1 MTQRPPRCQLAF
13 NSSLAVGKTSL
24 VVTCLGLIRNR
35 RAGANVLRVKKAR
48 GERASIQSAASW
60 RTLLVIQM
68 RDRQSGRRLTIERRT
83 NVSPRMLRSPAIRRR
98 VRASPPPRFTQF
110 GWFSGGGLSR
120 PLLGY
125 CRAATSQLNIWFT
138 SLRAGG
144 PFRSFYALIPYRRPT
159 YPVCALSVQLT
170 MREHIQGR
178 WAARLW
184 YRLVGFRWQRLQSR
198 ICGFYFRGVT
208 QSVQFWV
215 ACGCPSEFVPSLPWW
230 QPLVWRW
237 LALTGASRLFPRLP
251 RRGAR

>member
-98 VRASPPPRFTQF
+98 GLRDADSQRRRSVTAPAGRLSGCHFATEHMVYEPSGWRTISVLLRAHSIPASPLR
-110 GWFSGGGLSR
+110 
-120 PLLGY
+120 
-125 CRAATSQLNIWFT
+125 CMC
-138 SLRAGG
+138 SL
-144 PFRSFYALIPYRRPT
+144 T
-159 YPVCALSVQLT
+159 
-170 MREHIQGR
+170 
-178 WAARLW
+178 
-184 YRLVGFRWQRLQSR
+184 
-198 ICGFYFRGVT
+198 
-208 QSVQFWV
+208 
-215 ACGCPSEFVPSLPWW
+215 
-230 QPLVWRW
+230 
-237 LALTGASRLFPRLP
+237 
-251 RRGAR
+251 